1 MLPASYATPAAIVIA
16 VGGFLACFAGYR
28 LFRFIL
34 GLYGFVCGA
43 LFTTHAMGAAAGTWT
58 LVIAAVVGGLVG
70 ALLMY
75 AAYYIGVGLI
85 GAGLA
90 ALAMNVV
97 WRFIG
102 GDVPTVVLVIGC
114 VIGAL
119 LALSVQRYVVIIGT
133 ALAGAWTL
141 IVGVMALMG
150 DKAAM
155 HAASATDVWIFYPLN
170 PQPTRWWLLPG
181 WLALSLAGAV
191 VQLGTSKPKAVRTAA
206 KPVKK

>member
-16 VGGFLACFAGYR
+16 VGGLLACFAGYR
-28 LFRFIL
+28 LFRVVL

-43 LFTTHAMGAAAGTWT
+43 LFTTHVMGAAAGTWT
-58 LVIAAVVGGLVG
+58 LIVAAFVGGLVG

-75 AAYYIGVGLI
+75 AAYFIGVGLV

-90 ALAMNVV
+90 ALALNVA

-102 GDVPTVVLVIGC
+102 GDVPTVALVIGC
-114 VIGAL
+114 VLGAL
-119 LALSVQRYVVIIGT
+119 LALSVARYVVIVGT

-141 IVGVMALMG
+141 IVGAMALMG
-150 DKAAM
+150 NRAAM
-155 HAASATDVWIFYPLN
+155 HAASATDVWIFYPLD
-170 PQPTRWWLLPG
+170 PQPGRWWLLPT
-181 WLALSLAGAV
+181 WIALALAGAV
-191 VQLGTSKPKAVRTAA
+191 VQLGTSKPKSVRTAA